1 MQTEHPVPS
10 SGLPPH
16 EDEINLADSLRT
28 LRRHWRMVLIV
39 LVTVFAG
46 VAWYT
51 YQQQPVYEAFSTIQ
65 VQGKRS
71 GMMVGIDI
79 QEQNTLATDIEILKS
94 RSLAEKVALRLNL
107 QWQVSSRS
115 PGLNVDILD
124 FRTTVENTV
133 YKVQLGDD
141 GHYLLSNDKGQL
153 AGEGKV
159 GTVLQAEG
167 VELLLKR
174 LEGEV
179 GDSFTITHRPLDAI
193 ASTLQG
199 RVGVRELGQRTNVLR
214 LSIQDTDPNRARD
227 VVNTMAQVYYEQ
239 SIAQKNQ
246 EAAKTV
252 AFIDEQLTGLQ
263 SALADAE
270 SSLLNYQL
278 DSGLKMLGPEAT
290 FLIER
295 VIAAEG
301 GRTQTGITKSR
312 TEAAIQSIQAAM
324 TEGSSYTPS
333 YLIEDSRV
341 TSLAQKLSEFEVRK
355 RVLLDKYTESHP
367 SVADLRKQ
375 ITELQRELL
384 AVYNAVMRKTMEAD
398 AEFTSE
404 LAGLDVELKRLP
416 EAEQHLARLTRLAK
430 VNENIYTFLLQK
442 REESRIAQAAA
453 TSSVQIIDPALAPSQ
468 PIKPDKRK
476 NLTLALAIGLILG
489 VGCAFLLDY
498 LDDSIKDPDT
508 AKRLLGLSNLALIPY
523 IGLKNEKKK
532 VREAGAVPPE
542 RILVS
547 HLDPRSLAAEAFR
560 GLRTALHFSGNGR
573 DNKVLLITSAFPGEG
588 KTTVSANLAVT
599 LAQTGSR
606 VLLVG
611 CDLRKPTLH
620 EMFDHPNVPGLTDC
634 LVGDAQLDEAVHATG
649 MFKLDFL
656 GAGTVPPNPAELL
669 GSTRM
674 QEMIDSWRRQYDII
688 ILDAP
693 PVLAVTD
700 AAVLTRFTDSTIV
713 VLQVGGGVGAK
724 AALRMMEILT
734 PTQTRMAGMVLN
746 DKTNKGSGYY
756 GYYSRYGKHGY
767 GYGYGYGY
775 GVEEEKK
782 DPVRRSRD
790 HLRGV
795 LSKLGKK
802 MRRWI

>member
-355 RVLLDKYTESHP
+355 RVLLDK
-367 SVADLRKQ
+367 
-375 ITELQRELL
+375 
-384 AVYNAVMRKTMEAD
+384 
-398 AEFTSE
+398 
-404 LAGLDVELKRLP
+404 
-416 EAEQHLARLTRLAK
+416 
-430 VNENIYTFLLQK
+430 
-442 REESRIAQAAA
+442 
-453 TSSVQIIDPALAPSQ
+453 
-468 PIKPDKRK
+468 
-476 NLTLALAIGLILG
+476 
-489 VGCAFLLDY
+489 
-498 LDDSIKDPDT
+498 
-508 AKRLLGLSNLALIPY
+508 
-523 IGLKNEKKK
+523 
-532 VREAGAVPPE
+532 
-542 RILVS
+542 
-547 HLDPRSLAAEAFR
+547 
-560 GLRTALHFSGNGR
+560 
-573 DNKVLLITSAFPGEG
+573 
-588 KTTVSANLAVT
+588 
-599 LAQTGSR
+599 
-606 VLLVG
+606 
-611 CDLRKPTLH
+611 
-620 EMFDHPNVPGLTDC
+620 
-634 LVGDAQLDEAVHATG
+634 
-649 MFKLDFL
+649 
-656 GAGTVPPNPAELL
+656 
-669 GSTRM
+669 
-674 QEMIDSWRRQYDII
+674 
-688 ILDAP
+688 
-693 PVLAVTD
+693 
-700 AAVLTRFTDSTIV
+700 
-713 VLQVGGGVGAK
+713 
-724 AALRMMEILT
+724 
-734 PTQTRMAGMVLN
+734 
-746 DKTNKGSGYY
+746 
-756 GYYSRYGKHGY
+756 
-767 GYGYGYGY
+767 
-775 GVEEEKK
+775 
-782 DPVRRSRD
+782 
-790 HLRGV
+790 
-795 LSKLGKK
+795 
-802 MRRWI
+802 